1 MPLDVLLVDLGSLL
15 VIGLI
20 VWYFRLLGGR

>member
-1 MPLDVLLVDLGSLL
+1 MPLDILLVDLGSLL